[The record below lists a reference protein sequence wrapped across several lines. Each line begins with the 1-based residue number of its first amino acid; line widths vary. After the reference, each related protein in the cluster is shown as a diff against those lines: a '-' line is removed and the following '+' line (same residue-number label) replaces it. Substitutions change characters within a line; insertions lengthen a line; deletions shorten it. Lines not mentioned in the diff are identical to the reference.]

1 MKRNLAEAE
10 RWLKQAEYNLEV
22 ARSNFAAGF
31 YAAACFMCE
40 QTVQMALKSYIILKT
55 GRSPLGIHSIQK
67 LAERCA
73 RFDSKFKAI
82 QDFGKVLDRYYVP
95 TRYPD
100 ALTPPAVPF
109 ETYTL
114 DDAREAVEKSQEIV
128 SSIRV
133 DFETSSRP

>member
-22 ARSNFAAGF
+22 ARSNFSAGF

-40 QTVQMALKSYIILKT
+40 
-55 GRSPLGIHSIQK
+55 
-67 LAERCA
+67 AERCG